1 MDRKIFFG
9 GVEMPAPKVNGGLVE
24 TYEDV
29 WSANTGRTSAGSMVG
44 TLVATKAKLKFS
56 WNALSWEEAARIK
69 SAIYGKGFTTCTY
82 PGVDG
87 QTHTV
92 TGYFGTP
99 SFSQYSWQDGLRWAT
114 AIAVNFIEQ

>member
-29 WSANTGRTSAGSMVG
+29 WSANTGRNSAGSMV
-44 TLVATKAKLKFS
+44 
-56 WNALSWEEAARIK
+56 EAARIK

>member
-29 WSANTGRTSAGSMVG
+29 WSANTGRNSAGSMVG

-69 SAIYGKGFTTCTY
+69 KRHLRQ
-82 PGVDG
+82 GVHHLHLPRGGRTDPHG
-87 QTHTV
+87 DRLFRHPQLQPVQLAGRAALGHRHCRQ
-92 TGYFGTP
+92 FH
-99 SFSQYSWQDGLRWAT
+99 
-114 AIAVNFIEQ
+114 